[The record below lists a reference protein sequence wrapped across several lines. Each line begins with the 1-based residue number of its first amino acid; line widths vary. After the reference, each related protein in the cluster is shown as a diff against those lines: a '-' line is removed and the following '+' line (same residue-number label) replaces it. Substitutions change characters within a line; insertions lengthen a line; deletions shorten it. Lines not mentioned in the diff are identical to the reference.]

1 MYIMNRVL
9 QMLTLNIE
17 FNDKTSYRRIILVSS
32 ILLFGSFI
40 FLFFSLFNFFMDR
53 FIIAGLD
60 AGAGFISMYAVYDLK
75 KNKNLP
81 RAAKISTFNLM
92 FFFLT
97 FAYLHGSA
105 HYALLWTVF
114 LPIFAIFSNGKK
126 VGLYFSIIFYLL
138 LYTMAYF
145 SLGEWDEGKWIIDDW
160 MRLVFTSILL
170 TFGIYMNE
178 SSQEESDK
186 KLSQIRENEK
196 RHIEELRTKSISD
209 ELTSLYNRRYYNETI
224 PKLISLAKR
233 QNLFVTFFILDI
245 DYFKNYNDRY
255 GHIEGDEALVK
266 VASVIQNYIQR
277 NDDFVFRLGG
287 EEFAGIILSN
297 NKDKTLLKIKNLCK
311 IIEDLKIA
319 HSDSQVS
326 KYLTVSIGMT
336 TISHQNDYNIDR
348 LYKLAD
354 EALYSAK
361 NSGRNRSQ
369 INLNTSTLQ

>member
-1 MYIMNRVL
+1 M
-9 QMLTLNIE
+9 
-17 FNDKTSYRRIILVSS
+17 
-32 ILLFGSFI
+32 
-40 FLFFSLFNFFMDR
+40 
-53 FIIAGLD
+53 
-60 AGAGFISMYAVYDLK
+60 AGFISFYSIYHLK

-81 RAAKISTFNLM
+81 KVAKLSTLNLM

-114 LPIFAIFSNGKK
+114 FPIFAIFSNGKK

-138 LYTMAYF
+138 LYTIAYL
-145 SLGEWDEGKWIIDDW
+145 SIGEWDQGNWITDDW
-160 MRLVFTSILL
+160 MRLIFTSLLL
-170 TFGIYMNE
+170 TFGLYMNE

-186 KLSQIRENEK
+186 KLTQIRENEK
-196 RHIEELRTKSISD
+196 KYINELHKKSISD
-209 ELTSLYNRRYYNETI
+209 ELTSLYNRRYYNETT

-255 GHIEGDEALVK
+255 GHIQGDKALIE
-266 VASVIQNYIQR
+266 VANAIKNYIQR

-297 NKDKTLLKIKNLCK
+297 NPENTLLRVNEICK
-311 IIEDLKIA
+311 IVENLKIE

-326 KYLTVSIGMT
+326 KFLTVSVGMA
-336 TISHQNDYNIDR
+336 TISNQNDYSIDK

-361 NSGRNRSQ
+361 NGGRNRAQ
-369 INLNTSTLQ
+369 INPNTF